1 MSDNLKAL
9 RQQLQQLQA
18 LHASGVLD
26 EAQYVESRARLERKL
41 AAKGAGA
48 PAKDAA
54 ATAAPRGQATIA
66 PRRPG
71 AALWATLGVIALLV
85 AAAGYWWTGSPEQ
98 IGQAPQ
104 GFDEQ
109 ARGAG
114 APGAPDGP
122 ASAPHALDSE
132 QFNAMA
138 ERLATRLKSQ
148 PDDVAGWSML
158 ARSYMALGRH
168 DDALVAFKRVLE
180 LQPDDANG
188 LADYADA
195 LAVKNNRD
203 LEGEPAK
210 LIERALK
217 IDPDNLKALT
227 LAGTIAFNRRDYAK
241 AAQLWDRAAQVGPP
255 DSPIAQQA
263 RNAAAEARELGK
275 LPPAAASE
283 KTPAAAAA
291 PAAAVAPA
299 GDAGAVS
306 GTVSLAPEL
315 KGRMSPEDAVFI
327 FARPAAGSRMPLA
340 ILRKQVKDLPFQFRL
355 DDSLAMS
362 PAARVSL
369 AGQVIVGARV
379 SKSGQAMPQPGDLE
393 GLTGATAV
401 GSSGVAVVISNV
413 VK

>member
-9 RQQLQQLQA
+9 RQQLQQLEA
-18 LHASGVLD
+18 LRASGVLD
-26 EAQYVESRARLERKL
+26 EAHYAESRARLERKL
-41 AAKGAGA
+41 AGKGAATSAQGVA
-48 PAKDAA
+48 AA
-54 ATAAPRGQATIA
+54 ATRVPAAAAPQ
-66 PRRPG
+66 RPG
-71 AALWATLGVIALLV
+71 AGLWAVLGAVALLV

-98 IGQAPQ
+98 IGQAPA
-104 GFDEQ
+104 GFGEQ

-114 APGAPDGP
+114 APDGA

-148 PDDVAGWSML
+148 PDDAAGWSML

-168 DDALVAFKRVLE
+168 DDALAAFKRVLE
-180 LQPDDANG
+180 LQPDDANA

-195 LAVKNNRD
+195 LAVKNNRE

-227 LAGTIAFNRRDYAK
+227 LAGTVAFNRRDFAK
-241 AAQLWDRAAQVGPP
+241 AAQLWDRAAQVGAP

-275 LPPAAASE
+275 LPPAAAE
-283 KTPAAAAA
+283 AKAAPATAAAA
-291 PAAAVAPA
+291 VPA
-299 GDAGAVS
+299 GDGGAVS
-306 GTVSLAPEL
+306 GTVALAPAL
-315 KGRMSPEDAVFI
+315 QAKVSPEDAVFV

-340 ILRKQVKDLPFQFRL
+340 IVRKQVKDLPFEFRL

-369 AGQVIVGARV
+369 AGQVVVGARI
-379 SKSGQAMPQPGDLE
+379 SKSGQAMPQSGDLE
-393 GLTGATAV
+393 GLSGATAV
-401 GSSGVAVVISNV
+401 GSSGLKLLISSVVQ
-413 VK
+413 